1 MNNLVAM
8 KKKQLP
14 SNCNNAQVISNK
26 SFNIQPIV
34 GTYMASDRVESMAEK
49 LNLTKQRLSN
59 LSQKFAENTKTMIN
73 KTNQSIKTGVAKH
86 KENRQKKT
94 QERISATKEDIA
106 KDGLMDD
113 VPSMVTLPEYE
124 DEKLEIVA
132 EQNDNMISIVE
143 EMQRLSERLDSVE
156 RRFRNMGN
164 PKGKKSREPIPKPV
178 SDGNSKI
185 EPSPVMREVIHL
197 LGASLVWIVV
207 LFGIDKYLS
216 DNAILIVD
224 SYPAEIPIWGIGA
237 LTWSY
242 YLLQRLGKSSSA
254 LQLPK
259 LLMFQTSIAVGITT
273 TFGLMVNDE
282 TMTTVS
288 NVWIWGTVIAVGLLF
303 ASSMIASAWTSTKKL
318 VGFKGD

>member
-1 MNNLVAM
+1 
-8 KKKQLP
+8 
-14 SNCNNAQVISNK
+14 
-26 SFNIQPIV
+26 
-34 GTYMASDRVESMAEK
+34 MAKDRTESMAEK
-49 LNLTKQRLSN
+49 LNSTKQRISELSK
-59 LSQKFAENTKTMIN
+59 KFADNTKSMIDS
-73 KTNQSIKTGVAKH
+73 TNQSIKTSVAKH
-86 KENRQKKT
+86 KENRAKKT
-94 QERISATKEDIA
+94 QEKISLTKQDIA
-106 KDGLMDD
+106 KDGLMND
-113 VPSMVTLPEYE
+113 VPPMVTLPEFE
-124 DEKLEIVA
+124 DEKIEIAA
-132 EQNDNMISIVE
+132 EQNENMITIVE

-156 RRFRNMGN
+156 RRLRTLGGT
-164 PKGKKSREPIPKPV
+164 KGSKDRKTTVEKVNNEDSR
-178 SDGNSKI
+178 I

-207 LFGIDKYLS
+207 LFGIDKFLS

-224 SYPAEIPIWGIGA
+224 SYPAEIPIWGVGA

-242 YLLQRLGKSSSA
+242 YLLQRLGKSSKA

-303 ASSMIASAWTSTKKL
+303 ASSMIASAWKSTKKL
-318 VGFKGD
+318 VGLRGE

>member
-1 MNNLVAM
+1 
-8 KKKQLP
+8 
-14 SNCNNAQVISNK
+14 
-26 SFNIQPIV
+26 
-34 GTYMASDRVESMAEK
+34 MAKDRAESMANK
-49 LNLTKQRLSN
+49 LNLTKQRISELSK
-59 LSQKFAENTKTMIN
+59 KFADNTKSMIDS
-73 KTNQSIKTGVAKH
+73 TNQSIKTSVAKH

-94 QERISATKEDIA
+94 QVKISQTKQDIA
-106 KDGLMDD
+106 KDGLMND
-113 VPSMVTLPEYE
+113 VPPMVTLPEFE
-124 DEKLEIVA
+124 DEKIEIAA
-132 EQNDNMISIVE
+132 EQNENMIAIVE

-156 RRFRNMGN
+156 KRFRKLGN
-164 PKGKKSREPIPKPV
+164 TEVEKIRKTDIKKVNNDNTR
-178 SDGNSKI
+178 I

-224 SYPAEIPIWGIGA
+224 SYPAEIPIWGVGA

-242 YLLQRLGKSSSA
+242 YLLQRLGKSSTA

-303 ASSMIASAWTSTKKL
+303 ASSMIASAWKSTKKL
-318 VGFKGD
+318 VGFKGE

>member
-1 MNNLVAM
+1 
-8 KKKQLP
+8 
-14 SNCNNAQVISNK
+14 
-26 SFNIQPIV
+26 
-34 GTYMASDRVESMAEK
+34 MASERVDSMTDK
-49 LNLTKQRLSN
+49 LNLTKQRLSE
-59 LSQKFAENTKTMIN
+59 LSQKVAKGTKTMISN
-73 KTNQSIKTGVAKH
+73 TNESIKTTVAKH
-86 KENRQKKT
+86 KEKRNQKAQDKISNAK
-94 QERISATKEDIA
+94 QEIGQ
-106 KDGLMDD
+106 DGLMDD
-113 VPSMVTLPEYE
+113 VPPMVTLPEFE
-124 DEKLEIVA
+124 DEKMEIVA
-132 EQNDNMISIVE
+132 EQNETMISIVE

-156 RRFRNMGN
+156 RRVRNVSTTESKKVKLPIKNDN
-164 PKGKKSREPIPKPV
+164 PTAK
-178 SDGNSKI
+178 KI

-207 LFGIDKYLS
+207 LFGIDKFLS

-242 YLLQRLGKSSSA
+242 YLLQRLGKSSKA

-318 VGFKGD
+318 VGLKSD

>member
-1 MNNLVAM
+1 
-8 KKKQLP
+8 
-14 SNCNNAQVISNK
+14 
-26 SFNIQPIV
+26 
-34 GTYMASDRVESMAEK
+34 MASERVDSMTDK
-49 LNLTKQRLSN
+49 LNLTKQRLSE
-59 LSQKFAENTKTMIN
+59 LSQKVAKSTKTMISN
-73 KTNQSIKTGVAKH
+73 TNESIKTSVAKH
-86 KENRQKKT
+86 KEKRNQKA
-94 QERISATKEDIA
+94 QEKISNA
-106 KDGLMDD
+106 KQEIGQDGLMDD
-113 VPSMVTLPEYE
+113 VPPMVTLPEFE
-124 DEKLEIVA
+124 DEKMEIVA
-132 EQNDNMISIVE
+132 EQNETMISIVE

-156 RRFRNMGN
+156 RRVRNVSTTESKKVKSPIKNDN
-164 PKGKKSREPIPKPV
+164 PTAE
-178 SDGNSKI
+178 KI

-207 LFGIDKYLS
+207 LFGIDKFLS

-242 YLLQRLGKSSSA
+242 YLLQRLGKSSKA

-318 VGFKGD
+318 VGLKSD

>member
-1 MNNLVAM
+1 
-8 KKKQLP
+8 
-14 SNCNNAQVISNK
+14 
-26 SFNIQPIV
+26 
-34 GTYMASDRVESMAEK
+34 MASERVDSMTDK
-49 LNLTKQRLSN
+49 LNLTKQRLSE
-59 LSQKFAENTKTMIN
+59 LSQKVAKSTKTMISN
-73 KTNQSIKTGVAKH
+73 TNESIKTSVAKH
-86 KENRQKKT
+86 KEKRNQKA
-94 QERISATKEDIA
+94 QEKISNA
-106 KDGLMDD
+106 KQEIGQDGLMDD
-113 VPSMVTLPEYE
+113 VPPMVTLPEFE
-124 DEKLEIVA
+124 DEKMEIVA
-132 EQNDNMISIVE
+132 EQNETMISIVE

-156 RRFRNMGN
+156 RRVRNVSTTESKKVKSPVKNDN
-164 PKGKKSREPIPKPV
+164 PTPE
-178 SDGNSKI
+178 KI

-207 LFGIDKYLS
+207 LFGIDKFLS

-242 YLLQRLGKSSSA
+242 YLLQRLGKSSKA

-318 VGFKGD
+318 VGLKSD

>member
-1 MNNLVAM
+1 
-8 KKKQLP
+8 
-14 SNCNNAQVISNK
+14 
-26 SFNIQPIV
+26 
-34 GTYMASDRVESMAEK
+34 MASERVDSMTDK
-49 LNLTKQRLSN
+49 LNLTKQRLSE
-59 LSQKFAENTKTMIN
+59 LSQKVAKGTKTMISN
-73 KTNQSIKTGVAKH
+73 TNESIKTSVAKH
-86 KENRQKKT
+86 KEKRNQKAQDKISNAK
-94 QERISATKEDIA
+94 QEIGQ
-106 KDGLMDD
+106 DGLMND
-113 VPSMVTLPEYE
+113 VPPMVTLPEFE
-124 DEKLEIVA
+124 DEKMEIVA
-132 EQNDNMISIVE
+132 EQNESMISIVE

-156 RRFRNMGN
+156 RRVRNAN
-164 PKGKKSREPIPKPV
+164 TTEGKKVKLPKKN
-178 SDGNSKI
+178 DDFTAEKKI
-185 EPSPVMREVIHL
+185 EPSPVMREIIHL

-207 LFGIDKYLS
+207 LFGIDKFLS
-216 DNAILIVD
+216 DNAVLIVD

-242 YLLQRLGKSSSA
+242 YLLQRLGKSSKA

-318 VGFKGD
+318 VGLKGD

>member
-1 MNNLVAM
+1 
-8 KKKQLP
+8 
-14 SNCNNAQVISNK
+14 
-26 SFNIQPIV
+26 
-34 GTYMASDRVESMAEK
+34 MASERVDSMTEK
-49 LNLTKQRLSN
+49 LNLTKQRLSE
-59 LSQKFAENTKTMIN
+59 LSQKVAKGTKTMISN
-73 KTNQSIKTGVAKH
+73 TNESIKTTVAKH
-86 KENRQKKT
+86 KEKRNQKAQDKISNAK
-94 QERISATKEDIA
+94 QEIGQ
-106 KDGLMDD
+106 DGLMDD
-113 VPSMVTLPEYE
+113 VPPMVTLPEFE
-124 DEKLEIVA
+124 DEKMEIVA
-132 EQNDNMISIVE
+132 EQNETMISIVE

-156 RRFRNMGN
+156 RRVRNVSTTESKKVKLPIKNDN
-164 PKGKKSREPIPKPV
+164 PTPE
-178 SDGNSKI
+178 KI

-207 LFGIDKYLS
+207 LFGIDKFLS

-242 YLLQRLGKSSSA
+242 YLLQRLGKSSKA

-318 VGFKGD
+318 VGLKSD

>member
-1 MNNLVAM
+1 
-8 KKKQLP
+8 
-14 SNCNNAQVISNK
+14 
-26 SFNIQPIV
+26 
-34 GTYMASDRVESMAEK
+34 MASDRVESVTDK
-49 LNLTKQRLSN
+49 LNLTKQRLSD
-59 LSQKFAENTKTMIN
+59 LSKKFSEGTKSMIN

-94 QERISATKEDIA
+94 QEKIASTKRDISI
-106 KDGLMDD
+106 DGLMDD
-113 VPSMVTLPEYE
+113 VPEMVTLPEYE

-132 EQNDNMISIVE
+132 EQNENMIAIVE

-156 RRFRNMGN
+156 KRFRKFGN
-164 PKGKKSREPIPKPV
+164 SDVKKSRKTLDNANNNV
-178 SDGNSKI
+178 DSKI

-216 DNAILIVD
+216 DNAILILD

-242 YLLQRLGKSSSA
+242 YLLQRLGKSSNA

-318 VGFKGD
+318 VGFKTD

>member
-1 MNNLVAM
+1 
-8 KKKQLP
+8 
-14 SNCNNAQVISNK
+14 
-26 SFNIQPIV
+26 
-34 GTYMASDRVESMAEK
+34 MASERVDSMTDK
-49 LNLTKQRLSN
+49 LNLTKQRLSE
-59 LSQKFAENTKTMIN
+59 LSQKVAKSTKTMISN
-73 KTNQSIKTGVAKH
+73 TNESIKTSVAKH
-86 KENRQKKT
+86 KEKRNQKAQDKISNAK
-94 QERISATKEDIA
+94 QEIGQ
-106 KDGLMDD
+106 DGLMDD
-113 VPSMVTLPEYE
+113 VPPMVTLPEFE
-124 DEKLEIVA
+124 DEKMEIVA
-132 EQNDNMISIVE
+132 EQNETMISIVE

-156 RRFRNMGN
+156 RRVRNVSTTESKKVKLPIKSDN
-164 PKGKKSREPIPKPV
+164 PTPE
-178 SDGNSKI
+178 KI

-207 LFGIDKYLS
+207 LFGIDKFLS

-242 YLLQRLGKSSSA
+242 YLLQRLGKSSKA

-318 VGFKGD
+318 VGLKSD

>member
-1 MNNLVAM
+1 
-8 KKKQLP
+8 
-14 SNCNNAQVISNK
+14 
-26 SFNIQPIV
+26 
-34 GTYMASDRVESMAEK
+34 MASERVDSMTDK
-49 LNLTKQRLSN
+49 LNLTKQRLSE
-59 LSQKFAENTKTMIN
+59 LSQKVAKGTKTMISN
-73 KTNQSIKTGVAKH
+73 TNESIKTSVAKH
-86 KENRQKKT
+86 KEKRNQKAQDK
-94 QERISATKEDIA
+94 ISNA
-106 KDGLMDD
+106 KHEIGQDGLMDD
-113 VPSMVTLPEYE
+113 VPPMVTLPEFE
-124 DEKLEIVA
+124 DEKMEIVA
-132 EQNDNMISIVE
+132 EQNETMISIVE

-156 RRFRNMGN
+156 RRVRNVSTTE
-164 PKGKKSREPIPKPV
+164 GKKVKLPIKN
-178 SDGNSKI
+178 DNLTAEKI

-216 DNAILIVD
+216 DNAVLIVD

-242 YLLQRLGKSSSA
+242 YLLQRLGKSSKA

-318 VGFKGD
+318 VGLKGD

>member
-1 MNNLVAM
+1 
-8 KKKQLP
+8 
-14 SNCNNAQVISNK
+14 
-26 SFNIQPIV
+26 
-34 GTYMASDRVESMAEK
+34 MASERVDSMTDK
-49 LNLTKQRLSN
+49 LNLTKQRLSE
-59 LSQKFAENTKTMIN
+59 LSQKVAKGTKTMISN
-73 KTNQSIKTGVAKH
+73 TNESIKTSVAKH
-86 KENRQKKT
+86 KEKRNQKAQDKISNAK
-94 QERISATKEDIA
+94 QEIGQ
-106 KDGLMDD
+106 DGLMND
-113 VPSMVTLPEYE
+113 VPPMVTLPEFE
-124 DEKLEIVA
+124 DEKMEIVA
-132 EQNDNMISIVE
+132 EQNETMISIVE

-156 RRFRNMGN
+156 RRVRNVSTTE
-164 PKGKKSREPIPKPV
+164 GKKVKLPIKN
-178 SDGNSKI
+178 DNLTAEKI

-207 LFGIDKYLS
+207 LFGIDKFLS
-216 DNAILIVD
+216 DNAVLIVD

-242 YLLQRLGKSSSA
+242 YLLQRLGKSSKA

-318 VGFKGD
+318 VGLKGD

>member
-1 MNNLVAM
+1 
-8 KKKQLP
+8 
-14 SNCNNAQVISNK
+14 
-26 SFNIQPIV
+26 
-34 GTYMASDRVESMAEK
+34 MASERVDSMTDK
-49 LNLTKQRLSN
+49 LNLTKQRLSE
-59 LSQKFAENTKTMIN
+59 LSQKVAKSTKTMISN
-73 KTNQSIKTGVAKH
+73 TNESIKTSVAKH
-86 KENRQKKT
+86 KEKRNQKA
-94 QERISATKEDIA
+94 QEKISNA
-106 KDGLMDD
+106 KQEIGQDGLMDD
-113 VPSMVTLPEYE
+113 VPPMVTLPEFE
-124 DEKLEIVA
+124 DEKMEIVA
-132 EQNDNMISIVE
+132 EQNETMISIVE

-156 RRFRNMGN
+156 RRVRNVSTTESKKVKLPIKSDN
-164 PKGKKSREPIPKPV
+164 PTPE
-178 SDGNSKI
+178 KI

-207 LFGIDKYLS
+207 LFGIDKFLS

-242 YLLQRLGKSSSA
+242 YLLQRLGKSSKA

-318 VGFKGD
+318 VGLKSD

>member
-1 MNNLVAM
+1 
-8 KKKQLP
+8 
-14 SNCNNAQVISNK
+14 
-26 SFNIQPIV
+26 
-34 GTYMASDRVESMAEK
+34 MAKDRAESMANK
-49 LNLTKQRLSN
+49 LNLTKQRISELSK
-59 LSQKFAENTKTMIN
+59 KFADNTKSMIDS
-73 KTNQSIKTGVAKH
+73 TNQSIKTSVAKH

-94 QERISATKEDIA
+94 QVKISQTKQDIA
-106 KDGLMDD
+106 KDGLMND
-113 VPSMVTLPEYE
+113 VPPMVTLPEFE
-124 DEKLEIVA
+124 DEKIEIAA
-132 EQNDNMISIVE
+132 EQNENMIAIVE

-156 RRFRNMGN
+156 KRFRKLGN
-164 PKGKKSREPIPKPV
+164 TDVEKIRKTDIKKVNNDNTR
-178 SDGNSKI
+178 I

-224 SYPAEIPIWGIGA
+224 SYPAEIPIWGVGA

-242 YLLQRLGKSSSA
+242 YLLQRLGKSSTA

-303 ASSMIASAWTSTKKL
+303 ASSMIASAWKSTKKL
-318 VGFKGD
+318 VGFKGE

>member
-1 MNNLVAM
+1 
-8 KKKQLP
+8 
-14 SNCNNAQVISNK
+14 
-26 SFNIQPIV
+26 
-34 GTYMASDRVESMAEK
+34 MASERVESMTDK
-49 LNLTKQRLSN
+49 LNLTKQRLSE
-59 LSQKFAENTKTMIN
+59 LSQKVAKGTKTMISN
-73 KTNQSIKTGVAKH
+73 TNESIKTTVAKH
-86 KENRQKKT
+86 KEKRNQKAQDKISNAK
-94 QERISATKEDIA
+94 QEIGQ
-106 KDGLMDD
+106 DGLMDD
-113 VPSMVTLPEYE
+113 VPPMVTLPEFE
-124 DEKLEIVA
+124 DEKMEIVA
-132 EQNDNMISIVE
+132 EQNETMISIVE

-156 RRFRNMGN
+156 RRVRNVSTTE
-164 PKGKKSREPIPKPV
+164 GKKVKLPIKN
-178 SDGNSKI
+178 DNLTAEKI

-207 LFGIDKYLS
+207 LFGIDKFLS
-216 DNAILIVD
+216 DNAVLIVD

-242 YLLQRLGKSSSA
+242 YLLQRLGKSSKA

-318 VGFKGD
+318 VGLKSD

>member
-1 MNNLVAM
+1 
-8 KKKQLP
+8 
-14 SNCNNAQVISNK
+14 
-26 SFNIQPIV
+26 
-34 GTYMASDRVESMAEK
+34 MASERVDSMTDK
-49 LNLTKQRLSN
+49 LNLTKQRLSE
-59 LSQKFAENTKTMIN
+59 LSQKVAKGTKTMISN
-73 KTNQSIKTGVAKH
+73 TNESIKTTVAKH
-86 KENRQKKT
+86 KEKRNQKAQDKISNAK
-94 QERISATKEDIA
+94 QEIGQ
-106 KDGLMDD
+106 DGLMND
-113 VPSMVTLPEYE
+113 VPPMVTLPEFE
-124 DEKLEIVA
+124 DEKMEIVA
-132 EQNDNMISIVE
+132 EQNESMISIVE

-156 RRFRNMGN
+156 RRVRNVSTTE
-164 PKGKKSREPIPKPV
+164 GKKVKLPIKN
-178 SDGNSKI
+178 DNLTAEKI

-216 DNAILIVD
+216 DNAVLIVD

-242 YLLQRLGKSSSA
+242 YLLQRLGKSSKA

-318 VGFKGD
+318 VGLKGD

>member
-1 MNNLVAM
+1 
-8 KKKQLP
+8 
-14 SNCNNAQVISNK
+14 
-26 SFNIQPIV
+26 
-34 GTYMASDRVESMAEK
+34 MASDRVESVTEK
-49 LNLTKQRLSN
+49 LNLTKQRLSD
-59 LSQKFAENTKTMIN
+59 LSKKFSEGTKSMIN

-94 QERISATKEDIA
+94 QEKIASTKRDISI
-106 KDGLMDD
+106 DGLMDD
-113 VPSMVTLPEYE
+113 VPEMVTLPEYE

-132 EQNDNMISIVE
+132 EQNENMIAIVE

-156 RRFRNMGN
+156 KRFRKFGN
-164 PKGKKSREPIPKPV
+164 SDVKKSRKTLDNANNNV
-178 SDGNSKI
+178 DSKI

-216 DNAILIVD
+216 DNAILILD

-242 YLLQRLGKSSSA
+242 YLLQRLGKSSNA

-318 VGFKGD
+318 VGFKTD

>member
-1 MNNLVAM
+1 
-8 KKKQLP
+8 
-14 SNCNNAQVISNK
+14 
-26 SFNIQPIV
+26 
-34 GTYMASDRVESMAEK
+34 MASERVDSMTDK
-49 LNLTKQRLSN
+49 LNLTKQRLSE
-59 LSQKFAENTKTMIN
+59 LSQKVAKSTKTMISN
-73 KTNQSIKTGVAKH
+73 TNESIKTSVAKH
-86 KENRQKKT
+86 KEKRNQKA
-94 QERISATKEDIA
+94 QEKISNTKQEIGQ
-106 KDGLMDD
+106 DGLMDD
-113 VPSMVTLPEYE
+113 VPPMVTLPEFE
-124 DEKLEIVA
+124 DEKMEIVA
-132 EQNDNMISIVE
+132 EQNETMISIVE

-156 RRFRNMGN
+156 RRVRNVSTTESKKVKLPIKNDN
-164 PKGKKSREPIPKPV
+164 PTPE
-178 SDGNSKI
+178 KI

-207 LFGIDKYLS
+207 LFGIDKFLS

-242 YLLQRLGKSSSA
+242 YLLQRLGKSSKA

-318 VGFKGD
+318 VGLKSD

>member
-1 MNNLVAM
+1 
-8 KKKQLP
+8 
-14 SNCNNAQVISNK
+14 
-26 SFNIQPIV
+26 
-34 GTYMASDRVESMAEK
+34 MASERVDSMTDK
-49 LNLTKQRLSN
+49 LNLTKQRLSE
-59 LSQKFAENTKTMIN
+59 LSQKVAKSTKTMISN
-73 KTNQSIKTGVAKH
+73 TNESIKTSVAKH
-86 KENRQKKT
+86 KEKRNQKA
-94 QERISATKEDIA
+94 QEKISNA
-106 KDGLMDD
+106 KQEIGQDGLMDD
-113 VPSMVTLPEYE
+113 VPPMVTLPEFE
-124 DEKLEIVA
+124 DEKMEIVA
-132 EQNDNMISIVE
+132 EQNETMISIVE

-156 RRFRNMGN
+156 RRVRNVSTTES
-164 PKGKKSREPIPKPV
+164 KKVKLPIKN
-178 SDGNSKI
+178 DNSTAEKI

-207 LFGIDKYLS
+207 LFGIDKFLS

-242 YLLQRLGKSSSA
+242 YLLQRLGKSSKA

-318 VGFKGD
+318 VGLKSD